1 MHNSENKI
9 SINKQLD
16 PHFEEI
22 KKLILMNSSSTIAQ
36 IINEKYALNATR
48 NDIDNFIY
56 NHKSGFDV
64 VDYKKQHQR
73 FDFDLAR
80 KEDAEKKFHP
90 RLP

>member
-1 MHNSENKI
+1 MSNAKNKI
-9 SINKQLD
+9 SIYKQLD

-36 IINEKYALNATR
+36 IINKKYGLTATG

-64 VDYKKQHQR
+64 VGYKKQHQK

-80 KEDAEKKFHP
+80 KEDAEKSFYP